1 MRGHINEGGFY
12 PLFIGEK
19 MFYYKDEND
28 AVFFISKYTIE
39 YNEDAHTYSVYL
51 YEHEWGENGKEY
63 FQVDD
68 KEFSTYDEVLNFLK
82 EGQ

>member
-1 MRGHINEGGFY
+1 
-12 PLFIGEK
+12 

-51 YEHEWGENGKEY
+51 YESEWGDYGKEY
-63 FQVDD
+63 YQVGDE
-68 KEFSTYDEVLNFLK
+68 EFATYDEVLNFLK
-82 EGQ
+82 EGQWKI